1 MKTVFLMAIMM
12 FSVSAFSAW
21 NEVECTGKVDGKLFS
36 VEVEQAFPNGSYFKQ
51 AHLTVEENGAQQTH
65 DYTVNTRT
73 TSGFSRVTYLSGGL
87 RLEVDF
93 WPDQRPRWGWTYR
106 GSLQSSALGNQY
118 IQGLNCRF
126 PNAF

>member
-1 MKTVFLMAIMM
+1 MKVVILFAIMM
-12 FSVSAFSAW
+12 FSVSAFAAW
-21 NEVECTGKVDGKLFS
+21 NEVECTGMSGTKSFS
-36 VEVEQAFPNGSYFKQ
+36 VDVEQAFPNGSYFKR
-51 AHLTVEENGAQQTH
+51 AALTVAENGAEETH
-65 DYTVNTRT
+65 DYTVTTRAVM
-73 TSGFSRVTYLSGGL
+73 GFNRVEYSAPGL

-106 GSLQSSALGNQY
+106 GTLQSSVLGNQS